1 MARRVVFTLLISLT
15 LLSCAHRSPQ
25 VSGSGWRV
33 NIPEEFRGDTALQT
47 SWLYTEGVRLQA
59 MDERIK
65 GLEYFRAA
73 LELDSLHA
81 PTHGKFAEFY
91 LSQEDGVRALKHAT
105 IAYKQDTTNLHHANL
120 YGYALMGNNRID
132 DAIGIYERLVAQEP
146 KRVANHTLLAYL
158 YARKGLPYKAISVLD
173 SAEYKLGCIGEIVE
187 PKRNLLIK
195 TKLYDRA
202 IGETL
207 SDIANNPNRAENYT
221 ALGELY
227 AATGRDSLAEVE
239 LRHALELNPQRLTS
253 QLALANFYHQRKREA
268 DYLGVVRELFLGDAL
283 DVADKLS
290 IYDTTVIN
298 DEAFYRRNFFTINTL
313 ASILRVKHPTN
324 YEVLVRYGNH
334 QIRAGEID
342 KARETFRSL
351 AAEPTSPKSALL
363 RLIGIDRYLGKRDSM
378 MHYLDKAI
386 ERFPDDVDLLVTKA
400 YELSQEEGGEN
411 RRQVESLFKLAIKKA
426 PDANTKSDALTAL
439 GDLNEGRKAY
449 GYYKEALRHNPNNAR
464 ALNNWAYFLSV
475 DGGSLSKALE
485 MSTKACELEPSNAT
499 YLDTKAWVLHLLGR
513 SGEAKRIMQQAISLD
528 ASGDS
533 TLLLHYADI
542 LAAEGETFMAELYY
556 KRALDAGE
564 EPQLIEKRIE
574 ALKQNKKN

>member
-33 NIPEEFRGDTALQT
+33 NIPEEFRGDTVLQT

-158 YARKGLPYKAISVLD
+158 YARKSLPYKAISVLD
-173 SAEYKLGCIGEIVE
+173 SAEYKLGRIGEIVE

-253 QLALANFYHQRKREA
+253 QLALANFYHQRGREA

-324 YEVLVRYGNH
+324 YEILVRYGNH

-351 AAEPTSPKSALL
+351 AAESTSPKSALL

-475 DGGSLSKALE
+475 DGDSLSKALE

-564 EPQLIEKRIE
+564 EPQLIEMRIE

>member
-33 NIPEEFRGDTALQT
+33 NIPEEFRGDTVLQT

-173 SAEYKLGCIGEIVE
+173 SAEYKLGRIGEIVE

-253 QLALANFYHQRKREA
+253 QLALANFYHQHRRDA

-313 ASILRVKHPTN
+313 ASILRVKHPTD